1 MAESSGNGSARFE
14 DVVTSVAMLR
24 EVVPEPDELVK
35 EKVISIVDETAA
47 RFIAASPFLLIATTD
62 AGGILDVSPKGDPAG
77 FVKVLDE
84 KTIAIPDRLG
94 NGRLDT
100 LRNILANPNVGLIF
114 LIPGAG
120 HTLRVSGRATVVRDR
135 ALRKELAFKGKV
147 PDHAIVV
154 DVDRVLSHCTK
165 CMVRSGLWK
174 EEKWP
179 DTANVPS
186 LAEILVAHAKLEAA
200 AKTEIQDLIDTDISE
215 RLY

>member
-1 MAESSGNGSARFE
+1 MGQGTAMGSARFK

-24 EVVPEPDELVK
+24 EVVPEPDDLVK

-62 AGGILDVSPKGDPAG
+62 AGGTLDVSPKGDPAG

-100 LRNILANPNVGLIF
+100 LRNILANPIVGLIF

-120 HTLRVSGRATVVRDR
+120 HTLRVSGHATVVRDM
-135 ALRKELAFKGKV
+135 ALREELAFKGKM
-147 PDHAIVV
+147 PEHAIVV
-154 DVDRVLSHCTK
+154 DVERVLSHCTK

-174 EEKWP
+174 QEKWP
-179 DTANVPS
+179 DTSDVPT
-186 LAEILVAHAKLEAA
+186 LADILVAHAKLEAA
-200 AKTEIQDLIDTDISE
+200 AKVGLQKLIDTDISE

>member
-1 MAESSGNGSARFE
+1 MGRGTATGSARFN

-24 EVVPEPDELVK
+24 EVVPDPDELVK
-35 EKVISIVDETAA
+35 QKVISIVDETAA

-62 AGGILDVSPKGDPAG
+62 ASGTLDVSPKGDPAG

-84 KTIAIPDRLG
+84 KTVAIPDRLG

-135 ALRKELAFKGKV
+135 AVREELAFKGKL

-165 CMVRSGLWK
+165 CMIRSGLWN

-186 LAEILVAHAKLEAA
+186 LTDILVAHAKLEAA
-200 AKTEIQDLIDTDISE
+200 AKADLQKRIDTDISE